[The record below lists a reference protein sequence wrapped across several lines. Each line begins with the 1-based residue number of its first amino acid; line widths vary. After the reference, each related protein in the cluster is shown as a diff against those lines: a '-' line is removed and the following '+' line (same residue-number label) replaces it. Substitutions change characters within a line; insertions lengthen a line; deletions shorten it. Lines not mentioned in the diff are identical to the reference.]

1 MSCDAFCRVF
11 IRTNAMRID
20 QSRFLGHAP
29 VPLVMI
35 LAFGSG
41 MRSSAA
47 MQDYPHAGEPIGSV
61 RQIYDGALTPDLAV
75 NTFRNIDRLFPSRR
89 IEHGDQVL
97 PLPPAPHRLTQLKF
111 NSRGKHWDLFD
122 YLAVNRVAAVLALKE
137 GRVALELY
145 QYGNT
150 EKTRWMSMSVAKSIT
165 STLIGA
171 AIKQGYIGGI
181 DDPVTKYLPTL
192 AGSAYEGVSIR
203 DLLMMSS
210 GVRWNETYTDPTS
223 DRRRLLEVQIAQRP
237 GAALELMRKLP
248 RAAEPG
254 TVNNYNTGETQVA
267 GAVLHS
273 AVNRSLSEYL
283 SERIW
288 KPFGM
293 EADATWWLDSAD
305 GTEIAGS
312 GFSATL
318 RDYGR
323 FGLFFLTGRAG
334 GEDVLPDGWLE
345 EAGAP
350 QRLKNGSHVD
360 YGYFWW
366 PAMPTPNVPD
376 PQRAFMA
383 QGIFG
388 QYVYLNPKEHV
399 VVVVWSAQSKPQG
412 MDVIDNLDF
421 FAAVAA
427 ALH

>member
-1 MSCDAFCRVF
+1 
-11 IRTNAMRID
+11 MRI
-20 QSRFLGHAP
+20 SRSSFRARAPSHAP
-29 VPLVMI
+29 LALVMM
-35 LAFGSG
+35 LALGSG
-41 MRSSAA
+41 TCASAA
-47 MQDYPHAGEPIGSV
+47 AQDYPHAREPIGSV
-61 RQIYDGALTPDLAV
+61 RQVYDGTLTPDLAV
-75 NTFRNIDRLFPSRR
+75 NTFRNIDRLFPSRT
-89 IEHGDQVL
+89 IAHGTRVF
-97 PLPPAPHRLTQLKF
+97 PLPPAPRQLTQLKF
-111 NSRGKHWDLFD
+111 VSRGKQWDLFD
-122 YLAVNRVAAVLALKE
+122 YLAVNRVAAVLALKD

-150 EKTRWMSMSVAKSIT
+150 AKTRWMSMSVAKSIT
-165 STLIGA
+165 STLVAA
-171 AIKQGYIGGI
+171 AIRQGNIGSI
-181 DDPVTKYLPTL
+181 EDPVTKYVPAL

-223 DRRRLLEVQIAQRP
+223 DRRRLLEAQIAQQP
-237 GAALELMRKLP
+237 GAALDLMKKLP

-254 TVNNYNTGETQVA
+254 TVNNYNTGETLIA
-267 GAVLHS
+267 GEVVHNAVK
-273 AVNRSLSEYL
+273 RSLCEYL

-293 EADATWWLDSAD
+293 EADATWWLDSPD
-305 GTEIAGS
+305 GIEIAGS

-323 FGLFFLTGRAG
+323 FGLFFLNGGRAG
-334 GEDVLPDGWLE
+334 GEDVLPIGWLE

-350 QRLKNGSHVD
+350 QRLKSGKELD

-366 PAMPTPNVPD
+366 PALPTPNVPD
-376 PQRAFMA
+376 PQGAFMA

-412 MDVIDNLDF
+412 MDIIDDLDF
-421 FAAVAA
+421 FGAVAA